1 MNNELGDFYQF
12 LIVKVIKR
20 KIHEIITRVVFRA

>member
-20 KIHEIITRVVFRA
+20 KIYESITRVVFRT